1 MALGSHSEE
10 PNPAFAQV
18 DVPLAFTFML
28 STRPGKEASVEPF
41 VEGGGYR
48 FMVKVGKPKN
58 VEAAKNGTKLT
69 RANFLCLMSGSPISG
84 DYVKDE
90 GKSGRMG
97 ARLMAIV
104 AEGEH
109 GRVYL
114 PPTAAMDAVARQAK
128 PEWKPDVEFFQQALG
143 FRVGNYGMTRWSD
156 LFTPRQLVALTTFS
170 DLVYQACERA
180 KRDALAAGLPG
191 TGARIDSGGED
202 ATAYVDALAV
212 YLSCAVSRMVN
223 YSATLC
229 VWSSHPKDE
238 LAKQV
243 FSRQALQMT
252 WDFAETNPFS
262 TVGGTLTVN
271 LNYLEKAVK
280 EPL

>member
-1 MALGSHSEE
+1 M
-10 PNPAFAQV
+10 
-18 DVPLAFTFML
+18 
-28 STRPGKEASVEPF
+28 K
-41 VEGGGYR
+41 
-48 FMVKVGKPKN
+48 
-58 VEAAKNGTKLT
+58 
-69 RANFLCLMSGSPISG
+69 ANL
-84 DYVKDE
+84 DAW
-90 GKSGRMG
+90 

-212 YLSCAVSRMVN
+212 YSSRRRESYGQLLGNSV
-223 YSATLC
+223 
-229 VWSSHPKDE
+229 
-238 LAKQV
+238 
-243 FSRQALQMT
+243 R
-252 WDFAETNPFS
+252 
-262 TVGGTLTVN
+262 
-271 LNYLEKAVK
+271 LEFT
-280 EPL
+280 PQG